1 MEARRVRLPGCS
13 GEAGV
18 PVWKTEFLSVAML
31 GRPRLAATRD
41 GQFES
46 FKWAAIELLRFAA
59 SLVGPDHGV
68 VTVLLVSFDTVGTI
82 SFNSHGVPSH
92 GSENQLHPPLYVS
105 GPLAGCFFS
114 DVLDSSPLRFG

>member
-1 MEARRVRLPGCS
+1 MEARKVRLPGCS
-13 GEAGV
+13 GEAGLRCGKQNSFPWLCQGV
-18 PVWKTEFLSVAML
+18 LVLL
-31 GRPRLAATRD
+31 ATRD

-82 SFNSHGVPSH
+82 PTACHPTVLKINFIPLSTFPVPLS
-92 GSENQLHPPLYVS
+92 V
-105 GPLAGCFFS
+105 AFFR
-114 DVLDSSPLRFG
+114 RFGQQSVTLRLTG